1 MSDVSELLRSLT
13 KNEQLWGISSD
24 RSQKWANCSFFW
36 EIRSFAHYSI
46 IFLQKTSAE
55 NRWANSQPPKMKV
68 PLKPPFFFLF
78 PAKQVLLL
86 LHGWIDLEHNKKT
99 AKNPIFSTCFRRSR
113 SFSSAWRGRLLTHY
127 KRTAKPPFFLPVFGE
142 AGPSPSAGGV
152 VLIRIISEQLKPPF
166 FYLFAAKQKLLFCM
180 AG

>member
-142 AGPSPSAGGV
+142 AGPSPSAWGG
-152 VLIRIISEQLKPPF
+152 SP
-166 FYLFAAKQKLLFCM
+166 YAS
-180 AG
+180 